1 MWWLSAVTS
10 FRSESSLRLA
20 VEFVGLML
28 DSFRRECS
36 EIPAEERYSYEGQTG
51 GGR

>member
-1 MWWLSAVTS
+1 M
-10 FRSESSLRLA
+10 
-20 VEFVGLML
+20 EFVGLML

-36 EIPAEERYSYEGQTG
+36 EIPAEERYSYEGQME